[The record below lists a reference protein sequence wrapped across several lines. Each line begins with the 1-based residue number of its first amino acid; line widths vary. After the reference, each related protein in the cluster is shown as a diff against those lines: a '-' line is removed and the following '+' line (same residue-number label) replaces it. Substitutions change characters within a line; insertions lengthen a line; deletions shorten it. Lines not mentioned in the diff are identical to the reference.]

1 MRKYLHIDVTQH
13 TVREETFTG
22 EQIAKAGRYFIA
34 KTLYELAL
42 QRSIRCRRKT
52 R

>member
-1 MRKYLHIDVTQH
+1 MRKYLHIDVTRH

-34 KTLYELAL
+34 KTLYELGAAKVEP
-42 QRSIRCRRKT
+42 CRRT
-52 R
+52 IR